1 MKVYILNYDLNKISN
16 VVSEL
21 LYLWMM
27 NMTEGI
33 ELYSTEGIFYIDNN
47 TTYKLLYNDKS
58 IIKLQNY
65 YKQLNLA
72 IDKSTITREIT
83 CQLPPKHL
91 ANPIKTFI
99 FKKNAQSKIKL
110 IVIGNNCNIN
120 TTNNNNNNI
129 NTPFMDKKLNKD
141 LQVIISDFYM
151 DVPDDI
157 DLNNIFIKEEIS
169 EFLLML
175 NKY

>member
-1 MKVYILNYDLNKISN
+1 MKFYI
-16 VVSEL
+16 
-21 LYLWMM
+21 
-27 NMTEGI
+27 EGI
-33 ELYSTEGIFYIDNN
+33 LPRFDKIQQFYKKTETTKMIYSTEGIFYLDNN
-47 TTYKLLYNDKS
+47 TTYKLLYNDKT
-58 IIKLQNY
+58 ITKLEKY
-65 YKQLNLA
+65 YEQLDLI

-83 CQLPPKHL
+83 CQIPPKHL

-99 FKKNAQSKIKL
+99 FKKDTQSKIKL
-110 IVIGNNCNIN
+110 VIIGNKSFNHINNSNI
-120 TTNNNNNNI
+120 
-129 NTPFMDKKLNKD
+129 PFMDKNLNKE

-169 EFLLML
+169 EFLFML

>member
-1 MKVYILNYDLNKISN
+1 MKVYVLKYDLNKIST
-16 VVSEL
+16 VVPEL
-21 LYLWMM
+21 LHFCTM

-33 ELYSTEGIFYIDNN
+33 ELYSTEGIFYLDNN
-47 TTYKLLYNDKS
+47 TTYKLLYNDKT
-58 IIKLQNY
+58 ITKLEKY
-65 YKQLNLA
+65 YEQLDLI

-83 CQLPPKHL
+83 CQIPPKHL

-99 FKKNAQSKIKL
+99 FKKDTQSKIKL
-110 IVIGNNCNIN
+110 VIIGNKSFNHINNSNI
-120 TTNNNNNNI
+120 
-129 NTPFMDKKLNKD
+129 PFMDKNLNKE

-169 EFLLML
+169 EFLFML

>member
-99 FKKNAQSKIKL
+99 FKKDAQSKIKL
-110 IVIGNNCNIN
+110 IVIGSKSFNHIHNSNI
-120 TTNNNNNNI
+120 
-129 NTPFMDKKLNKD
+129 PFMDKNLNKE
-141 LQVIISDFYM
+141 LQVIISDFYI